1 MNPFLRHSRK
11 GSTRVTKKRE
21 LTTEGHEKYFYGN
34 GNILNLV
41 FDSGYTA
48 VLSVKI

>member
-11 GSTRVTKKRE
+11 GSARVTKKRE